1 MLKKNSIVDVYS
13 DYQTENIRIGTG
25 TLKKRV
31 KKGLPFILEDSPTD
45 AQFIYGYE
53 LWHIN

>member
-13 DYQTENIRIGTG
+13 DYQTENIQIGTG
-25 TLKKRV
+25 ILKKRV
-31 KKGLPFILEDSPTD
+31 KKGLPFILDDEPTE

-53 LWHIN
+53 LWHLN